1 MSGESDTELQCD
13 DDFSEQSIINLQ
25 NGLGCMRRRKKKAII
40 RWHNFN
46 IEKEPG
52 KHFRSCIMLF
62 MPWREENKLHGN
74 YKSHTDRYHDEIDK
88 IKKVED
94 LFIHHEQEINDA
106 FEQLQTVGP
115 PQDTWGNL
123 APGAEES
130 QQLAQDEGI
139 TDE

>member
-25 NGLGCMRRRKKKAII
+25 NGLGCMRKRKKKAII

-46 IEKEPG
+46 IEKEPE

-74 YKSHTDRYHDEIDK
+74 YKSYTDRYHDEIDK

-94 LFIHHEQEINDA
+94 LFIHHNKKSTM
-106 FEQLQTVGP
+106 LLNNCKLLVP
-115 PQDTWGNL
+115 HKM
-123 APGAEES
+123 PGATWHQE
-130 QQLAQDEGI
+130 QKNHNN
-139 TDE
+139 